1 VENGWG
7 ILLLMVPGFFLGWF
21 ILDRMRRP
29 LNDDPK
35 LMRKLLAEHPATF
48 IAGCTVVGSVL
59 IWAVLRVLRIR

>member
-1 VENGWG
+1 MKSGWE
-7 ILLLMVPGFFLGWF
+7 ILLLMVPGFFLGWL

-35 LMRKLLAEHPATF
+35 LMRKLLADHPATF
-48 IAGCTVVGSVL
+48 IATCTVLGSVL